1 MHRLVIRV
9 QEMFD
14 MHDVFAV
21 NNDGDRLIYVIA
33 NREED
38 SVSLFQE
45 LLARGLDARRENNKR
60 LSALDVAMAYGK
72 QGILELFEREE

>member
-1 MHRLVIRV
+1 
-9 QEMFD
+9 

>member
-1 MHRLVIRV
+1 
-9 QEMFD
+9 

-33 NREED
+33 SREED